1 MSEPL
6 LINVL
11 QWQAVVSAINLLQN
25 LLLFIFLP
33 FTADFYLSQLVRTHR
48 TSPFGSAA
56 MEDPEAPASSE
67 RRYLQYVTYFL

>member
-25 LLLFIFLP
+25 LLFIFLP

-67 RRYLQYVTYFL
+67 RRYLQNVTYFL